1 MGIVRDIARATRP
14 HPVQS
19 AQWPGVQFRV
29 REVSVGEAMAA
40 GGITERVLGSIIAAA
55 TDGDTGRAVK
65 LAGRAALEWARHHE
79 AVACMAV
86 MGMRQWDGESEEP
99 EWEPVRIVQQR
110 PDPDDPPEDCIWAGS
125 LGQTDLQA
133 IYAIA
138 MGAASRAALS
148 AGPFRPAPER
158 EGEPG
163 SEEAGR
169 VGEEVRDAPEQPAV
183 PDADGAGE
191 E

>member
-1 MGIVRDIARATRP
+1 MSIVRDIARATRP

-19 AQWPGVQFRV
+19 AHWNGVQFRV

-40 GGITERVLGSIIAAA
+40 GGITEKVLGSLIAAA
-55 TDGDTGRAVK
+55 TSGDGDRAVK

-86 MGMRQWDGESEEP
+86 MGMRQWDGEGEEP
-99 EWEPVRIVQQR
+99 AWEPVRIVQSR
-110 PDPDDPPEDCIWAGS
+110 PDPDNPPDDCIWAGS

-148 AGPFRPAPER
+148 AGPFRHPAER

-163 SEEAGR
+163 GEEAGR
-169 VGEEVRDAPEQPAV
+169 DGEALRDLAEPAAV
-183 PDADGAGE
+183 SDPDGAGE